1 MDVYILDRKI
11 KPFYQMCLVELLEIP
26 IIKNKNEKLTIQ
38 KVNKLCEEILLVNR
52 LIFSVVRKINSINQF
67 LLEKENSPDR

>member
-26 IIKNKNEKLTIQ
+26 IIKNKNEKLTI
-38 KVNKLCEEILLVNR
+38 
-52 LIFSVVRKINSINQF
+52 
-67 LLEKENSPDR
+67 